1 MDNKWYEYAL
11 DIIIYDEILMKTE
24 HMTRTV
30 PDKKV

>member
-24 HMTRTV
+24 HMTWNV